1 MAVGKKLNRKKTM
14 AGVVRESS
22 MLDRVLTTT
31 DLTALGVGSTIGV
44 GVYVLPGAL
53 SKYVA
58 GPAVVVSFFIAAV
71 ASVFAGL
78 CYAELSSRVPRA
90 GSAYSYAYIAV
101 GELAAFIVGW
111 NLLLEY
117 TIGGASIARGMS
129 LYIDSLTNKT
139 METAFR
145 GLYEIELPYLSEYFD
160 FFAMFIV
167 LLFSVALACGLK
179 DSVRLNN
186 LFTLLNCAIMVIV
199 IVGGSFH
206 IDFKNWSLPKAEVPN
221 WAGEGGFWPYGLQ
234 GALQGAATCFY
245 GYVGFDCIAA
255 SGEEV
260 KNPQKSL
267 PLAIV
272 LSLFIVFLAYSGVSA
287 VLTLMIPYYAQDANM
302 PLSHAFHVIGWTP
315 LKWIIGVGA
324 VFGMCACMFGSMYP
338 LPRILYAMSN
348 DGLIFKSLGKVH
360 PRFKT
365 PFFGTIFAGIIT
377 GFFSAL
383 LNLQQLVDMMTIGTL
398 LVYVMVAVC
407 VLYTRYQE
415 QSDFDYDILA
425 DEYIESTALVTIK
438 VQYTKRQILKQLF
451 NFHKFVRA
459 NSLSSYVASLQTTCF
474 TIVCFPLGL
483 YLSHWYELN
492 STHWIIVQVLVGV
505 MILQLVSITMQPA
518 SKTPVAFKVPLVPL
532 TPALSIFINIYLMFF
547 FDIYTWTK
555 FIIWMIIGFAI
566 YFGYGITHSK
576 ENNPEINIVNSSQSK
591 TSLNKD

>member
-145 GLYEIELPYLSEYFD
+145 ELYEIELPYLSEYFD

-167 LLFSVALACGLK
+167 IVFSVALACGLK

-186 LFTLLNCAIMVIV
+186 LFTLLNCAIMILV

-206 IDFKNWSLPKAEVPN
+206 IDFKNWSLPKSEVPN

-267 PLAIV
+267 PLAII

-302 PLSHAFHVIGWTP
+302 PLSHAFDVIGWTP

-324 VFGMCACMFGSMYP
+324 VFGMCACMFGSMFP

-415 QSDFDYDILA
+415 QSDMDYDILA

-438 VQYTKRQILKQLF
+438 VKYTKKQILKQLF

-474 TIVCFPLGL
+474 TITCFPLGL

-492 STHWIIVQVLVGV
+492 GTHWIIVQVIVGV
-505 MILQLVSITMQPA
+505 MILQLVSIAMQPT

-555 FIIWMIIGFAI
+555 FIIWMIIGFTI

-576 ENNPEINIVNSSQSK
+576 ENNPEINIVNSQSK
-591 TSLNKD
+591 SSLNID